1 MKNVFESIDHN
12 SQLYSRIY
20 LDQLIPLLAQV
31 SYTDASA
38 AKRVVKAKAL
48 LWFESQSPI
57 EVSTNLS
64 KVENEIAAFSGEP
77 QATITAGETI

>member
-31 SYTDASA
+31 SFTDASA
-38 AKRVVKAKAL
+38 AERVVKAKAL
-48 LWFESQSPI
+48 LRFESQSPI
-57 EVSTNLS
+57 EVSPNLS
-64 KVENEIAAFSGEP
+64 KVKNEIAAFSGEP